1 MDPSSFV
8 SLLNAA
14 LHNQYKDIQFLLSS
28 VQNDDSTVDI
38 AAEAAWG
45 RDRAGRSSVS
55 HDVVPWVSSVTENSL
70 APFPLRMRHAKQYTS
85 NRVVL
90 IGDAGHSIHP
100 LAGQG
105 LNLGLL
111 DADALVKSMLL
122 SIKSGQDI
130 GMCTYTHV
138 YAVYV
143 SPF

>member
-38 AAEAAWG
+38 AAE
-45 RDRAGRSSVS
+45 AGRSSVS